1 MAPLSHGAAVSFAA
15 LAQRLTERAA
25 LLAAAHAEARLHAR
39 RGIGGQWHRAHLL
52 WPLFGRGER

>member
-1 MAPLSHGAAVSFAA
+1 MSFAA